1 MQIGLKKL
9 TEISRGSV
17 RIEKNP
23 ALCYTTLDWD
33 LIVSAGE
40 NVIKDNGEE
49 ASCPG
54 IYRLISRLIL
64 LSFQLMKI
72 SLSRIS
78 CYEHAVLIIK
88 GLMIKMIRVH
98 VLFYFGKMEECS
110 NIFNRCLIHRHFFKQ
125 NIRIIGT

>member
-1 MQIGLKKL
+1 MRLQFPFFLSFFLQIGLKKL

-23 ALCYTTLDWD
+23 ALCYTTTLNWD

-54 IYRLISRLIL
+54 N
-64 LSFQLMKI
+64 FFFFFP
-72 SLSRIS
+72 SLPFERI
-78 CYEHAVLIIK
+78 EAFPFF
-88 GLMIKMIRVH
+88 
-98 VLFYFGKMEECS
+98 LFF
-110 NIFNRCLIHRHFFKQ
+110 LA
-125 NIRIIGT
+125 